1 MLTTLHPSEQ
11 QALSLSV
18 RQQQIL
24 ELLAQGKS
32 NKEIA
37 SELDIECGTVKQH
50 LFVLFRKLNV
60 TSRAK
65 AALVVA
71 DLLKASPL
79 SVLPGTTSDKLKK
92 AKKISADLNTERY
105 IRRLVCAVSV
115 MVPLELSSKTDNIA

>member
-1 MLTTLHPSEQ
+1 MLTTLHPSEE

-37 SELDIECGTVKQH
+37 SELDIEYGTVKQH

-60 TSRAK
+60 SSRAK
-65 AALVVA
+65 AALIA
-71 DLLKASPL
+71 ANLLKGCLLYTSP
-79 SVLPGTTSDKLKK
+79 SPRD
-92 AKKISADLNTERY
+92 
-105 IRRLVCAVSV
+105 
-115 MVPLELSSKTDNIA
+115 